1 MKLKFHEKGKNYI
14 ENIKLDNTTVEI
26 DVPEYAGLEEAKCF
40 NDYEMARLAINH
52 E

>member
-14 ENIKLDNTTVEI
+14 ENIKLDNTAVEN
-26 DVPEYAGLEEAKCF
+26 DVLEHAALEEAKYF
-40 NDYEMARLAINH
+40 NDYEMVRLAMNH